1 MAIRFEQPS
10 PVAAAGEVGRL
21 QGSAAASNNAQRNQ
35 LAAMNMYA
43 DQAAR
48 MAAIQQQGAGQ
59 WTAANVAFA
68 GLDERAHEAG
78 LDFANQRAI
87 GQERMEALRM
97 QEQFAA
103 QRQQQMIQARMR
115 EQAISEG
122 ELTPAEDQQLVR
134 YESGIAEVKKALAEN
149 RLTQAQ
155 AAPLMDKLMGQ
166 VSSLR
171 LRKQLT
177 GEKQQQL
184 EMAGLENRQ
193 KFMTTLW
200 GNDQAVKS
208 EFMKRHTIEQRL
220 PDGNVR
226 YGLLLPDGKVDWY
239 EQPKA
244 TAADKPKPF
253 SWKDAA
259 ADAEAEAD
267 VAFPDQR
274 GVKTE
279 EKSQEWRD
287 YFAKVVA
294 REKSKHEMGGGAAE
308 PQPQPGPGEQKAEM
322 TPFAQGQL
330 QQYEADRSMIQ
341 SVQNVDKLG
350 GDKEGHLNDIAWAEQ
365 KLQQYGGDLDA
376 MPIDELRRLIQIRKN
391 MDAIRNSGVWKKG

>member
-1 MAIRFEQPS
+1 MPIRFEQPS

-21 QGSAAASNNAQRNQ
+21 QGSAQASNNAQRNQ

-68 GLDERAHEAG
+68 GLDERAHEAD

-134 YESGIAEVKKALAEN
+134 YESGIAEVKKAMAEG

-155 AAPLMDKLMGQ
+155 AAPLMDRLMGQ

-239 EQPKA
+239 EAPKV

-259 ADAEAEAD
+259 VDAEAEAD

-294 REKSKHEMGGGAAE
+294 REKAKHEMGGGAGQTAE
-308 PQPQPGPGEQKAEM
+308 QPQQPQGQQGGGLTPVGQAHVNKLSQDRQMIEATSNFPGEYK
-322 TPFAQGQL
+322 QGHVADL
-330 QQYEADRSMIQ
+330 Q
-341 SVQNVDKLG
+341 
-350 GDKEGHLNDIAWAEQ
+350 WAEQ
-365 KLQQYGGDLDA
+365 VLQQFGDPTQ
-376 MPIDELRRLIQIRKN
+376 MPDDVLERYVKIHEN
-391 MDAIRNSGVWKKG
+391 MDAIRNSGVWRK